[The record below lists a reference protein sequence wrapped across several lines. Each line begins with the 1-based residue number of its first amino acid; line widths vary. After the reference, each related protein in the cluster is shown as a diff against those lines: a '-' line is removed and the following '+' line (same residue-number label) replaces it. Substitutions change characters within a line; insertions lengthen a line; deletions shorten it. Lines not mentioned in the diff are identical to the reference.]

1 MIFFH
6 NSSDRAGTTA
16 YADMQWSLDRGWISY
31 QTILGS
37 QRGELKRGGVQ
48 AQPHLS
54 SVHVLPLLSG
64 DPMTTWSD
72 LLTFNRYANTL
83 RQFPRPNARRG
94 GEESRRS
101 EYINSTDY
109 TPMQPSSE

>member
-1 MIFFH
+1 MIFFS
-6 NSSDRAGTTA
+6 NSS
-16 YADMQWSLDRGWISY
+16 DRGWISY

-54 SVHVLPLLSG
+54 SDQNIVHVLPLLSG

-72 LLTFNRYANTL
+72 LFTFNRYANTL

-94 GEESRRS
+94 GEESRRL

-109 TPMQPSSE
+109 TPIQPPSE